1 MTTIAI
7 IDYGG
12 SNLKSVYKALEAV
25 SSKKINVKVSSDVK
39 EITNSDKI
47 VFPCQGAIGDCMS
60 QLKKTGLSSKIENL
74 CQTKPFLGICLGL
87 QSLMS
92 KSEEDNGTTCL
103 NLIEGEVRRFQT
115 PSNISEKSF
124 DKIPHMG
131 WNNVYWEKKHPLVAG
146 IPSGTRFYFVHS
158 YFVKPKDPKFIVGK
172 TNYLGEFT
180 SSIVSE
186 NIFATQFH
194 PEKSSAAGLKLLEN
208 FVRWDGIT

>member
-1 MTTIAI
+1 MPNKAFLR
-7 IDYGG
+7 
-12 SNLKSVYKALEAV
+12 NLLRPSISYE
-25 SSKKINVKVSSDVK
+25 
-39 EITNSDKI
+39 
-47 VFPCQGAIGDCMS
+47 
-60 QLKKTGLSSKIENL
+60 
-74 CQTKPFLGICLGL
+74 
-87 QSLMS
+87 

-131 WNNVYWEKKHPLVAG
+131 WNNVYWKKKHPLVAG

-208 FVRWDGIT
+208 FVNGMGSLNPIGSWDFLRLF